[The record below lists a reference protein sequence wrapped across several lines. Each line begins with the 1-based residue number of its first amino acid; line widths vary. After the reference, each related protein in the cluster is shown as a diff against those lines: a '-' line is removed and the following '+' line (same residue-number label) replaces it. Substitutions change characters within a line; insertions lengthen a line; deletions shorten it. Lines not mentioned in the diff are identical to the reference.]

1 MARRNGFETVI
12 EDRNL
17 SNREKRIDTGIVTM
31 MMQDAYTRA
40 DKTKDTLTLVA
51 GDGDYV
57 PTFKALIDD
66 GFKVEVAFWGHVSSD
81 LKRACTKFFNLNAY
95 LELLR
100 FEQK

>member
-1 MARRNGFETVI
+1 MI

-17 SNREKRIDTGIVTM
+17 SNKEKRIDTGIVTM
-31 MMQDAYTRA
+31 MMKDAYTRA

-57 PTFKALIDD
+57 PTFKALTDD
-66 GFKVEVAFWGHVSSD
+66 GFKVEIAFWGHASAA

-95 LELLR
+95 LDHLR
-100 FEQK
+100 HQ